1 MIDAK
6 MAREATNKLLEIR
19 YYVTLAEKKAE
30 IERKIY
36 NGISLG
42 ESYIQIYISK
52 ELYEDVYNWLHE
64 AGYHMKNMQ
73 VSPEDDAYKNWY
85 HVKWD

>member
-1 MIDAK
+1 MISAEK
-6 MAREATNKLLEIR
+6 AREATDKLLEVGH
-19 YYVTLAEKKAE
+19 YVILAEKKAE

-36 NGISLG
+36 DNVSLG
-42 ESYIQIYISK
+42 TTYAQVYVSE
-52 ELYEDVYNWLHE
+52 ELYGEIYKWLHE

-73 VSPEDDAYKNWY
+73 VSPEDDAHKNWY